1 MLRAF
6 PQVPLGKALFLGA
19 GLSHRKGRGPEGE
32 SCAAPCQPRVAASN
46 ARAFDLCCGLGG
58 LSVAAR
64 DLNMHVV
71 DGVDVNQSVLLT
83 FARNFPQAEAIAGS
97 RVLPAHFDEPL
108 SITVREAAM
117 NTANVNYR
125 GLVLSSRPRAAAPVV
140 GTQAALPVNGGGGAK

>member
-1 MLRAF
+1 MF
-6 PQVPLGKALFLGA
+6 NTMSP
-19 GLSHRKGRGPEGE
+19 KGEYRWLEPHTNFG
-32 SCAAPCQPRVAASN
+32 AAPCQPRVAASN